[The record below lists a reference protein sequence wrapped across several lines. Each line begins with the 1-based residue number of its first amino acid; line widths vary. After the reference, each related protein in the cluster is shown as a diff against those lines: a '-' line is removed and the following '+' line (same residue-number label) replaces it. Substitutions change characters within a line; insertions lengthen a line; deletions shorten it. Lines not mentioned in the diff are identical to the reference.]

1 MVNKTLKIIILTFAT
16 FALSQSAAFAI
27 NKNYSKSYLR
37 NPFQQQ
43 LPRRKKVIK
52 PSTEATKKAI
62 QKKKSTANKKAA
74 AKKQVFV
81 KPQPVKVAPIEP
93 PIMVISGLIW
103 NSDRPQAIVNNKV
116 IDVGDTI
123 ETIQVVAIRKE
134 GIEIEFQGKTI
145 TIEP

>member
-1 MVNKTLKIIILTFAT
+1 KAII
-16 FALSQSAAFAI
+16 
-27 NKNYSKSYLR
+27 
-37 NPFQQQ
+37 
-43 LPRRKKVIK
+43 

-62 QKKKSTANKKAA
+62 DKKKAEAKKAA
-74 AKKQVFV
+74 ETKPVFV
-81 KPQPVKVAPIEP
+81 KPQPIEVVPEP
-93 PIMVISGLIW
+93 PQMIISGLVW

-123 ETIQVVAIRKE
+123 ETVQIVAIRKE

>member
-1 MVNKTLKIIILTFAT
+1 MTNRILKITILALVTFL
-16 FALSQSAAFAI
+16 FSQSTAFAVSR
-27 NKNYSKSYLR
+27 KYSEPTLR
-37 NPFQQQ
+37 NPFQPR
-43 LPRRKKVIK
+43 LPIRKKVIT

-62 QKKKSTANKKAA
+62 EKKKAAQKKKAAEITKATIQ
-74 AKKQVFV
+74 AK
-81 KPQPVKVAPIEP
+81 PVEVAPPEP
-93 PIMVISGLIW
+93 PIMVISGLVW

-123 ETIQVVAIRKE
+123 ETIQIVAIRKE